1 MKPLKTGIPAAN
13 DTERKKEEMKNRVLA
28 ISLAVVLC
36 IGLLA
41 GCGGS
46 GGSQGG
52 GQATTAGNS
61 TNTDLLAQNDNITD
75 KARAG
80 QSDYQRE
87 QITLAFTSATSL
99 TPWGTSNNTPGNW
112 EVYECL
118 YESDPEGNL
127 FPVLADER
135 KGGNN
140 PAGVMGY
147 DHEEG
152 TNVYRVYIWDY
163 IKDHAGRDIT
173 ADDVVFT
180 YTHQYEKEVTSG
192 WGVFEK
198 AEKVDDYTIDFTFTR
213 ELTGLGEFEQIFT
226 FCYIVDEETYNN
238 SPSNLLDEMIG
249 TGPYAML
256 GYTPGSQ
263 LTLVAYP
270 NYWQTD
276 ENYIHQSQKQNVK
289 KIVFKFIN
297 EAATRIMSFKSGD
310 IDLSDDIESVNT
322 ADFKDGAAYGDK
334 YNVWS
339 YAAGLIYSLWL
350 NCSEDSICN
359 NPDMRRAI
367 YYAIDIDGLVAL
379 LGGTDQRIDTW
390 GNDSNVDYFPALAE
404 IESYNS
410 WKGSQDERKKIV
422 DEYLQKAGYNGEQLM
437 FIYQSDQENV
447 VSIVCNMLDL
457 YGINVTTKGTDHA
470 GQESVMAD
478 TTAWDINYGQW
489 GGNYLVQKW
498 AHAYDWANTT
508 TGDHTPNY
516 IYDQEWQDLLT
527 EVQTL
532 AGHTEENMLKWMQ
545 MLYDNAY
552 GMNLYNGTKNI
563 IYPEDMTYLYRN
575 SKYII
580 LPGACEY
587 AAPEN

>member
-1 MKPLKTGIPAAN
+1 MK
-13 DTERKKEEMKNRVLA
+13 KKFLMVFLSAVLA
-28 ISLAVVLC
+28 VSMLTGC
-36 IGLLA
+36 SGKGQGETKTNNTNQELL
-41 GCGGS
+41 S
-46 GGSQGG
+46 
-52 GQATTAGNS
+52 
-61 TNTDLLAQNDNITD
+61 QNDNITD
-75 KARAG
+75 KERAG
-80 QSDYQRE
+80 KSDYQRDE
-87 QITLAFTSATSL
+87 ITLAFTSATSL

-118 YESDPEGNL
+118 YESDPEGKL

-135 KGGNN
+135 KGGKN

-163 IKDHAGRDIT
+163 IKDHAGRDIK
-173 ADDVVFT
+173 ADDVVFS
-180 YTHQYEKEVTSG
+180 YTHQKEKEITSG
-192 WGVFEK
+192 WGVFESV
-198 AEKVDDYTIDFTFTR
+198 EKVDDYTIDFTFTR

-226 FCYIVDEETYNN
+226 FCYIVSEETYNN
-238 SPSNLLDEMIG
+238 SPSSLLDEMIG
-249 TGPYAML
+249 TGPYAQL

-263 LTLVAYP
+263 LTLIAYP

-276 ENYIHQSQKQNVK
+276 AQYIHQSQKQNVK

-297 EAATRIMSFKSGD
+297 EAATRIMNFKSGS

-322 ADFKDGAAYGDK
+322 ADFKDGAEYGDQ
-334 YNVWS
+334 YNVFS
-339 YAAGLIYSLWL
+339 YAAGLIYSFWL
-350 NCSEDSICN
+350 NCSEDSLCGDIN
-359 NPDMRRAI
+359 MRKAI
-367 YYAIDIDGLVAL
+367 YYAVDIDGLVQL
-379 LGGTDQRIDTW
+379 LGGTDERVDTW
-390 GNDSNVDYFPALAE
+390 GNASNSDYFDALAG

-410 WKGSQDERKKIV
+410 YRGTQEERKALV
-422 DEYLQKAGYNGEQLM
+422 DEYLQKAGYNGEKLM

-447 VSIVCNMLDL
+447 VSIVVNMLTL
-457 YGINVTTKGTDHA
+457 YGINVSTKGTDHA
-470 GQESVMAD
+470 GQESIMAD
-478 TTAWDINYGQW
+478 TTAWDLNYGQW
-489 GGNYLVQKW
+489 GGSYLVQKW

-508 TGDHTPNY
+508 TCDHTPNY

-532 AGHTEENMLKWMQ
+532 KGHTEENMLKWMQ
-545 MLYDNAY
+545 ILYDNAY

-563 IYPEDMTYLYRN
+563 IYPVDMTYLYRN

-587 AAPEN
+587 AAPQE

>member
-1 MKPLKTGIPAAN
+1 MKKSILAAFL
-13 DTERKKEEMKNRVLA
+13 MVVLA
-28 ISLAVVLC
+28 ASLLT
-36 IGLLA
+36 
-41 GCGGS
+41 GCSGS
-46 GGSQGG
+46 GQGG
-52 GQATTAGNS
+52 
-61 TNTDLLAQNDNITD
+61 TNTNNTNQELLDQNDNITD
-75 KARAG
+75 KERAG
-80 QSDYQRE
+80 QSDYQRDE
-87 QITLAFTSATSL
+87 ITLAFTSATSL

-118 YESDPEGNL
+118 YESDPEGKL

-140 PAGVMGY
+140 PEGVMGY

-163 IKDHAGRDIT
+163 IKDHAGRDIK
-173 ADDVVFT
+173 ADDVVFS
-180 YTHQYEKEVTSG
+180 YRHQQEKEITSG
-192 WGVFEK
+192 WGIFEGV
-198 AEKVDDYTIDFTFTR
+198 EKVDDYTVDFTFTR

-226 FCYIVDEETYNN
+226 FCYIVNEETYNN

-249 TGPYAML
+249 TGPYAQL

-270 NYWQTD
+270 DYWQTD
-276 ENYIHQSQKQNVK
+276 KQYIHQSQKQNVK

-297 EAATRIMSFKSGD
+297 EAATRIMNFKSGD

-322 ADFKDGAAYGDK
+322 ADFKDGAEYGEK
-334 YNVWS
+334 YNVFS
-339 YAAGLIYSLWL
+339 YAAGLIYSFWL
-350 NCSEDSICN
+350 NCSEDSLCSDIN
-359 NPDMRRAI
+359 MRKAI
-367 YYAIDIDGLVAL
+367 YYAVDIDGLVQL
-379 LGGTDQRIDTW
+379 LGGTDERVDTW
-390 GNDSNVDYFPALAE
+390 GNASNSDYFEALAG

-410 WKGSQDERKKIV
+410 YRGTQQERKALV
-422 DEYLQKAGYNGEQLM
+422 DEYLQKAGYNGEKLM

-447 VSIVCNMLDL
+447 VSIVVNMLTL

-470 GQESVMAD
+470 GQESIMAD
-478 TTAWDINYGQW
+478 TTAWDLNYGQW
-489 GGNYLVQKW
+489 GGSYLVQKW

-516 IYDQEWQDLLT
+516 IYDKEWQDLLA

-532 AGHTEENMLKWMQ
+532 KGHTEENMLKWMQ

-563 IYPEDMTYLYRN
+563 IYPADMTYMYRN

-587 AAPEN
+587 AAPQE